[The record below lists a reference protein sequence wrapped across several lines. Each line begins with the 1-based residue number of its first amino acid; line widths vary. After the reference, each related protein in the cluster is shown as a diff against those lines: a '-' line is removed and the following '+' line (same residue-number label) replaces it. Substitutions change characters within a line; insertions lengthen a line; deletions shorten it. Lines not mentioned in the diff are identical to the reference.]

1 MGRWQVIGMVGQRAV
16 LVSALAMTV
25 GLVVV
30 AAAAGRPAREG
41 VSQQRPHPQALAG
54 SAENAGV
61 RIVPAPF
68 VGGKGGGAGPGNDYP
83 QRWKNPPQDSV
94 LDPWKEYNRECT
106 SFVAWAL
113 HSRNGFEM
121 PFHKNANRWG
131 RSARKLGY
139 LVNAKPGLGS
149 VAWSNTGIWG
159 HVAYVVAVHGGNVTV
174 EEYNYAKRGDYDQRV
189 VSATSFAG
197 FIHFRDLPA
206 EQIPIGPPPSL
217 AGVEEETVTEVA
229 GGPANSWS
237 DYRIAGGNLGPGIPA
252 NVPIQVSCAVAGFR
266 VADGNTWWYRLASS
280 PWSDAFYATADAF
293 YNNGQTS
300 GSLIGTPF
308 VDPAVRAC

>member
-1 MGRWQVIGMVGQRAV
+1 M
-16 LVSALAMTV
+16 LAF
-25 GLVVV
+25 
-30 AAAAGRPAREG
+30 AAAALLAAPAVAAPPSSREEDHP
-41 VSQQRPHPQALAG
+41 RPHSQALSG
-54 SAENAGV
+54 SAEKAGV

-68 VGGKGGGAGPGNDYP
+68 VGGKGGGVGPGNDYP
-83 QRWKNPPQDSV
+83 PRWRNPPQDSV
-94 LDPWKEYNRECT
+94 LDPWREYNRECT

-131 RSARKLGY
+131 PAARRLGY
-139 LVNAKPGLGS
+139 LVNDKPGLGS

-159 HVAYVVAVHGGNVTV
+159 HVAYVAAVQGGSVTV
-174 EEYNYAKRGDYDQRV
+174 EEYNLAKRGAYDKRI
-189 VSATSFAG
+189 VSASSFTG

-206 EQIPIGPPPSL
+206 EQIPVGPPPSL
-217 AGVEEETVTEVA
+217 GGVEEATVTEVA
-229 GGPANSWS
+229 GGTANSWS
-237 DYRIAGGNLGPGIPA
+237 DYRIAGGDLGPGIPA
-252 NVPIQVSCAVAGFR
+252 HFPLEVSCAVTGFQ
-266 VADGNTWWYRLASS
+266 VADGNTWWYRIASS
-280 PWSDAFYATADAF
+280 PWSDAYYATADAF